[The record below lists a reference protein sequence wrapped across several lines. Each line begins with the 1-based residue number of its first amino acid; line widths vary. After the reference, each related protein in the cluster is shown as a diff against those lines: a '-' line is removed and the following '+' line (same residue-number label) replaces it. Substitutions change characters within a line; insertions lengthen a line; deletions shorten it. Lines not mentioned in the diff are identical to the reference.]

1 MSARYRCTEDAT
13 SVPLKAQCWARNR
26 ITINSHDQQG
36 KWLFVR
42 QKYPLFSVRRNIKI
56 YSRFTSNPQF
66 KG

>member
-1 MSARYRCTEDAT
+1 MEDAT

-42 QKYPLFSVRRNIKI
+42 QKYPLLFCEEKHQDI
-56 YSRFTSNPQF
+56 F
-66 KG
+66 